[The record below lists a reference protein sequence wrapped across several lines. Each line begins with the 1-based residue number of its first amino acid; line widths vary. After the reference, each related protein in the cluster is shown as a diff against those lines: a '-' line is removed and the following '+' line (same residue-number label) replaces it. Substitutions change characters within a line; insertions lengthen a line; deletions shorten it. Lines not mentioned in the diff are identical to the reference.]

1 MKVRKPQS
9 KRKSTRLQKGIE
21 KKISAH
27 NRKQRK
33 LAKRDPTWK
42 SRHPK
47 DPGIPNS
54 FPYKGEL
61 LEEIEAKKQADL
73 EAREIRREELRQQ
86 AIARGASGK
95 ELHNFEVE
103 QDVMDNQSR
112 LSALMDSV
120 QQNAAD
126 NEELMD
132 DEMDEDESEEDSD
145 IGESV
150 AELDTVFEQMR
161 QDGSRKAFDKY
172 FRQVV
177 DTCDI
182 IVYILDARHPLQT
195 RSKQVEETVLAHPNK
210 RLVFALNKI
219 DLVPTEVLQKWIKYL
234 SKYFPTVPINASAAA
249 PNAHVFSHPNSLSRA
264 NTAGGL
270 LTALKKWAS
279 QANLG
284 RQVTVGV
291 IGFPNVGKSSVIN
304 ALLGHHGG
312 GKACPVGAQAGV
324 TTDVR
329 RVKLDSKLAILD
341 SPGIA
346 FPIDQRGGKSPVDEQ
361 ARLVLLNAMPPRY
374 VDDCRPAA
382 AKLVKR
388 LQKHPEQFEMFEKHY
403 DLPPIPK
410 VAFDDYMVQLLVHVG
425 RKMGRLNRG
434 GVTDLQS
441 VGQAIVNDWTCGRI
455 AGWAEPPAEPATPK
469 NVQVVQSWAQEF
481 DLDDILKGVL

>member
-150 AELDTVFEQMR
+150 A
-161 QDGSRKAFDKY
+161 
-172 FRQVV
+172 
-177 DTCDI
+177 
-182 IVYILDARHPLQT
+182 
-195 RSKQVEETVLAHPNK
+195 
-210 RLVFALNKI
+210 
-219 DLVPTEVLQKWIKYL
+219 
-234 SKYFPTVPINASAAA
+234 
-249 PNAHVFSHPNSLSRA
+249 
-264 NTAGGL
+264 
-270 LTALKKWAS
+270 
-279 QANLG
+279 
-284 RQVTVGV
+284 
-291 IGFPNVGKSSVIN
+291 
-304 ALLGHHGG
+304 
-312 GKACPVGAQAGV
+312 
-324 TTDVR
+324 
-329 RVKLDSKLAILD
+329 
-341 SPGIA
+341 
-346 FPIDQRGGKSPVDEQ
+346 
-361 ARLVLLNAMPPRY
+361 
-374 VDDCRPAA
+374 
-382 AKLVKR
+382 
-388 LQKHPEQFEMFEKHY
+388 
-403 DLPPIPK
+403 
-410 VAFDDYMVQLLVHVG
+410 
-425 RKMGRLNRG
+425 
-434 GVTDLQS
+434 
-441 VGQAIVNDWTCGRI
+441 
-455 AGWAEPPAEPATPK
+455 
-469 NVQVVQSWAQEF
+469 
-481 DLDDILKGVL
+481 